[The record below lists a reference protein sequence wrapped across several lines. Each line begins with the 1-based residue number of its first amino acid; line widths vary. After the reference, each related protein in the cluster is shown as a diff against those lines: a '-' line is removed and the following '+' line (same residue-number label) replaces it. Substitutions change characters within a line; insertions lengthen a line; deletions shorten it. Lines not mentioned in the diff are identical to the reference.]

1 MKLQSLF
8 ILAWLAASTAVA
20 AEDYDG
26 KRPMIC
32 APSNGHDCTPTEKS
46 CKRLEPEEGRDVNL
60 YIDVAKM
67 QVKTPYRNAEL
78 PIQSV
83 GNNTK
88 SLILQGTSLEFVW
101 AATVNRTTGR
111 LTVTIA
117 DREGA
122 YVIFG
127 QCKLGEAAAQ

>member
-1 MKLQSLF
+1 MKKQSLF
-8 ILAWLAASTAVA
+8 ILTLLASMTVVA

-26 KRPMIC
+26 KTPMIC
-32 APSNGHDCTPTEKS
+32 APANGHDCTPTEKT
-46 CKRLEPEEGRDVNL
+46 CKRLKPEAGRDVNL

-67 QVKTPYRNAEL
+67 QVKTPYRTAEL
-78 PIQSV
+78 PIQTVS
-83 GNNTK
+83 NNTK
-88 SLILQGTSLEFVW
+88 SLILQGASLEFVW

-111 LTVTIA
+111 LTVAIA

-127 QCKLGEAAAQ
+127 QCKLGETGGQ

>member
-1 MKLQSLF
+1 MKPQSLF
-8 ILAWLAASTAVA
+8 VLVWLAAGTAVA

-26 KRPMIC
+26 STPMIC
-32 APSNGHDCTPTEKS
+32 APANGHDCTPTEKT
-46 CKRLEPEEGRDVNL
+46 CKRLKPEQDRDVNL

-67 QVKTPYRNAEL
+67 QVKTPYRTAEL

-111 LTVTIA
+111 LTVAIA

-127 QCKLGEAAAQ
+127 QCKLGEAASQ

>member
-1 MKLQSLF
+1 MKKPSLF
-8 ILAWLAASTAVA
+8 VLALLAAMAVGA

-26 KRPMIC
+26 SKPMIC
-32 APSNGHDCTPTEKS
+32 APANGHDCTPAEKT
-46 CKRLEPEEGRDVNL
+46 CKRLKPEEGRDVNL

-67 QVKTPYRNAEL
+67 QVKTPYRTAEL
-78 PIQSV
+78 PIQNVS
-83 GNNTK
+83 NNTK

-111 LTVTIA
+111 LTVAIA

-127 QCKLGEAAAQ
+127 QCKLGEASSQ

>member
-1 MKLQSLF
+1 MKLQSL
-8 ILAWLAASTAVA
+8 LVLGWLATMTAGA

-26 KRPMIC
+26 TRPMIC
-32 APSNGHDCTPTEKS
+32 APANGHDCTPTERT
-46 CKRLEPEEGRDVNL
+46 CKRLEPETDRDVNL

-78 PIQSV
+78 PIQNVS
-83 GNNTK
+83 NNTK

-111 LTVTIA
+111 LTVSIA

-127 QCKLGEAAAQ
+127 QCKLGDTVAQ